1 MIQLIIQDLT
11 ALSQVICWPIVVLTV
26 LLIFHQPLSR
36 FLEELGRR
44 ATKVSAFDISIEFA
58 RAPSPPAPWS
68 DPALYDSSNLIGG
81 YVTSTTIMEL
91 FQRIRDETRWHYLIV
106 DIQAGK
112 RWLISRLYLFTV
124 ILRHMYG
131 LRCVVFAETK
141 GEYARRLLGI
151 ATPEQV
157 QLALANKYA
166 WLEEVLVEALLDQKI
181 TVLTE
186 PLPKDKAQATVNRF
200 IEDERIQQGQD
211 PQDPEWEQLG
221 DQPIWEHT
229 KWLNLERVN
238 EGLRG
243 VFFDQDASQFV
254 DSPDISTSERNQALL
269 RRRAPFVALVNT
281 KGEFKGLIDRQ
292 ALLERVAERIGTE

>member
-1 MIQLIIQDLT
+1 
-11 ALSQVICWPIVVLTV
+11 
-26 LLIFHQPLSR
+26 
-36 FLEELGRR
+36 
-44 ATKVSAFDISIEFA
+44 
-58 RAPSPPAPWS
+58 
-68 DPALYDSSNLIGG
+68 
-81 YVTSTTIMEL
+81 
-91 FQRIRDETRWHYLIV
+91 
-106 DIQAGK
+106 
-112 RWLISRLYLFTV
+112 
-124 ILRHMYG
+124 MYG
-131 LRCVVFAETK
+131 LRCVVFVETK

-157 QLALANKYA
+157 RLALANKYA